1 MISRSVVRL
10 MGSTALRMVALF
22 RSDPTGVS
30 GGVVIVGTKS
40 LPGLPGHRWQG
51 PSVQVMPGNNQSVRY
66 LLGNSR
72 RAPVPVAPSVSSG
85 L

>member
-10 MGSTALRMVALF
+10 MGSTALRMVALL

-30 GGVVIVGTKS
+30 GGVSIVGTKP
-40 LPGLPGHRWQG
+40 LRGRPRHLCQE
-51 PSVQVMPGNNQSVRY
+51 PSVQVAPGDNQSVRY
-66 LLGNSR
+66 LLGNFR
-72 RAPVPVAPSVSSG
+72 RAPVPVAPRVSSG